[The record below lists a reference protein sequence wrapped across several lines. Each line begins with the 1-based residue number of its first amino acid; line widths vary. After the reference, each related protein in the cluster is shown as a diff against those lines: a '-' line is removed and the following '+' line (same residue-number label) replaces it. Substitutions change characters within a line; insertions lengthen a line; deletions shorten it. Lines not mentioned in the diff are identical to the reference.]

1 MNTIIEKRMND
12 RIDKVKLYNTLFD
25 IGLTAVE
32 ETTTNTGEQQSDAA
46 FVCESGRNANYRY
59 TIICYDNDSQ
69 IMSIMVDNITNAG
82 DRIAHLTTECI
93 NNEISINESLY
104 TIPRSMRSEVLSV
117 FSAVYDLIA
126 ETNIPIKDEED
137 TTTSTGSPS

>member
-32 ETTTNTGEQQSDAA
+32 ETTTKSGEQQSDSA

-82 DRIAHLTTECI
+82 DRIAHLTTECT
-93 NNEISINESLY
+93 NDEISINESLY